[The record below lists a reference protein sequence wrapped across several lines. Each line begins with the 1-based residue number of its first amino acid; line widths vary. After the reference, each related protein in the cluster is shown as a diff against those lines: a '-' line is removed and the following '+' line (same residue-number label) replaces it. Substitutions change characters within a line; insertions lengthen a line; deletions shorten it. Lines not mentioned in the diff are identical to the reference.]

1 MAAKQYQF
9 GVGNLYFTPVG
20 GGAPVAFGAVQDV
33 SVDFSGD
40 TKALYGQ
47 NSFPLDV
54 ARGKVKIEGK
64 ASFGQLN
71 LAIYNALFF
80 GQTVAAGQNVQ
91 AFNEASVVPAS
102 TPYTVTAANG
112 ATFKQDLGVF
122 YASNG
127 QPLKQVASNPSTGQY
142 SLGVGGV
149 YTFAAGDSG
158 KAVVFNYLY
167 GDAVNGQTLTVNN
180 PIMGSMPTFQLVL
193 SSTTKGNS
201 SVLTLLCCTSTKLTL
216 PFKQEDYL
224 VPQIDFQ
231 AQDDST
237 GRVFTWSQTATA

>member
-9 GVGNLYFTPVG
+9 GVGNLYYTPVG

-40 TKALYGQ
+40 TKSLYGQ
-47 NSFPLDV
+47 SSFPLDV

-71 LAIYNALFF
+71 LNLYNSLFF
-80 GQTVAAGQNVQ
+80 GQSVAVGQSVQ
-91 AFNEASVVPAS
+91 AFNEAGAIPS
-102 TPYTVTAANG
+102 TTPFTLTAANG

-122 YASNG
+122 FASNG
-127 QPLKQVASNPSTGQY
+127 QALKQVATTPSAGQY
-142 SLGVGGV
+142 TVSAAGL
-149 YTFAAGDSG
+149 YTFSTTDSG
-158 KAVVFNYLY
+158 KAVVLNYLY
-167 GDAVNGQTLTVNN
+167 GDATNGQTLTVNN
-180 PIMGSMPTFQLVL
+180 PLMGSMPTFQLTL
-193 SSTTKGNS
+193 SSVTKGSS
-201 SVLTLLCCTSTKLTL
+201 SVLTLLCCTSTKLSL

-231 AQDDST
+231 AQDDGS
-237 GRVFTWSQTATA
+237 GRVFTWSQTAAA

>member
-1 MAAKQYQF
+1 MAAKQYRF

-20 GGAPVAFGAVQDV
+20 GGTPVAFGAVQDV

-231 AQDDST
+231 AQDDGT